1 MTFFLDHDAPHDLTY
16 SLRALGHEVV
26 VSRDVLPVRADDS
39 TVLRYA
45 AERGYVVITCNREDF
60 VAEAQNV
67 VHAGIILVFRRRTR
81 AAERTAL
88 ISLIDRAGEG
98 GISGNINFA

>member
-16 SLRALGHEVV
+16 TLKALGHDVV
-26 VSRDVLPVRADDS
+26 LLRDCLDIEADDK

-60 VAEAQNV
+60 LEAAQEIT
-67 VHAGIILVFRRRTR
+67 HAGIILVFRRKTRMAER
-81 AAERTAL
+81 AAL
-88 ISLIDRAGEG
+88 VYLLDCAGES
-98 GISGNINFA
+98 GITNNINFA

>member
-16 SLRALGHEVV
+16 SLRTLGHKVV
-26 VSRDVLPVRADDS
+26 VLRDVLPVRADDA

-60 VAEAQNV
+60 VAEAQKIT
-67 VHAGIILVFRRRTR
+67 HAGIILVFRRKTRTAER
-81 AAERTAL
+81 AAL
-88 ISLIDRAGEG
+88 IRLLDRAGET
-98 GISGNINFA
+98 GIAGNINFA

>member
-1 MTFFLDHDAPHDLTY
+1 MTRLMISPTPC
-16 SLRALGHEVV
+16 ALGHEVV
-26 VSRDVLPVRADDS
+26 VLRDVLPVTADDA

-67 VHAGIILVFRRRTR
+67 AHVGIILIFRRKTR
-81 AAERTAL
+81 AAERAAL
-88 ISLIDRAGEG
+88 IRLLDRAGET
-98 GISGNINFA
+98 GIAGNINFA

>member
-1 MTFFLDHDAPHDLTY
+1 MTFFLDHDVPHDLTY
-16 SLRALGHEVV
+16 CLRTLGHEVV
-26 VSRDVLPVRADDS
+26 VLREVLPVRTDDA

-67 VHAGIILVFRRRTR
+67 AHAGIILVFRRKTR
-81 AAERTAL
+81 AGERAAL
-88 ISLIDRAGEG
+88 IKLLDRAGEA
-98 GISGNINFA
+98 GIVGNINFA